1 MDRMQKTFI
10 ILLTLSQTNAF
21 ERPPGISVGVGVEH
35 QSQSNQILDNYSKMA
50 LKSGMPIPKTLL
62 ENLTF
67 EWNNAVLTFEL
78 TQRIN
83 KQISTGVRT
92 HFKSAPFSFIGASVA
107 VVNESPQVEVLTK
120 YHLNQ
125 ATYGI
130 GIGIKKD
137 SYSISPDPLNPF
149 NHYSGESITPSVSL
163 SNTIQLPGAKLEL
176 HASIARAV
184 FVDSALEI
192 DTSDN
197 ENAFWQTTSRVS
209 LHFNI

>member
-10 ILLTLSQTNAF
+10 ILLTLSQANAF
-21 ERPPGISVGVGVEH
+21 DRSPDISVGVGVEH
-35 QSQSNQILDNYSKMA
+35 QSNQLLGHFSTLA
-50 LKSGMPIPKTLL
+50 LKDTGVPKLLL
-62 ENLTF
+62 ENLTL
-67 EWNNAVLTFEL
+67 EGNNSVLTFEL
-78 TQRIN
+78 SQRVN

-92 HFKSAPFSFIGASVA
+92 HFKSAPFSFIGSSVA
-107 VVNESPQVEVLTK
+107 MVNESPQVEVLTK

-125 ATYGI
+125 ATYGV

-137 SYSISPDPLNPF
+137 SYSLSPDPFNPF
-149 NHYSGESITPSVSL
+149 THYFGESITPSVSL
-163 SNTIQLPGAKLEL
+163 SSTVQLPGAKLEL
-176 HASIARAV
+176 HASLARAV
-184 FVDSALEI
+184 FVDSATET